1 MTAEDVQVVE
11 NEEAEEIQLYN
22 IPGLRILQKT
32 F

>member
-22 IPGLRILQKT
+22 IPGSRIFQKT